1 MAQEV
6 RESEKSAPAEVE
18 ASSKVDQETD
28 KKPTDLPRIAVIW
41 MTIIAAAGI
50 ASSYTL
56 LLTLWVWRGDPWV
69 IGVFRDHFAAMI
81 GLPFAALLSFIL
93 VVLLEVRFDSIEMEA
108 FHGFIKFRGASG
120 PIVLWIL
127 CFLSIA
133 SSIRLLW

>member
-1 MAQEV
+1 MVQGV
-6 RESEKSAPAEVE
+6 REGEKSPAEVE
-18 ASSKVDQETD
+18 ASPKVELETD
-28 KKPTDLPRIAVIW
+28 KRSTNFARNIVIW
-41 MTIIAAAGI
+41 MMIIGAAAI

-56 LLTLWVWRGDPWV
+56 LLTLWVWRGDSWV
-69 IGVFRDHFAAMI
+69 IEIFRDHFAAMI

-127 CFLSIA
+127 CFLSITA
-133 SSIRLLW
+133 SIRLLW

>member
-6 RESEKSAPAEVE
+6 REGERFAPAEVA
-18 ASSKVDQETD
+18 ASSTVDRDTNRRS
-28 KKPTDLPRIAVIW
+28 TDLPRMAVIW

-69 IGVFRDHFAAMI
+69 IEVFRDHFAAMI

-93 VVLLEVRFDSIEMEA
+93 VVLLEARFDSIEMEV

-120 PIVLWIL
+120 PIVLWML
-127 CFLSIA
+127 CFVSIA
-133 SSIRLLW
+133 ASIRLLW